1 LDIHNREYIS
11 SKRLQIK
18 QDLRDTN
25 KKIFSLEKRK
35 EKLEKEK
42 RDLSFNELIYDT
54 LLMNWK

>member
-18 QDLRDTN
+18 QDLKDTN

>member
-1 LDIHNREYIS
+1 MDIHNREYIS

-18 QDLRDTN
+18 QDLKDTN
-25 KKIFSLEKRK
+25 RKIFSLEKRK

>member
-1 LDIHNREYIS
+1 MDIENREYIS
-11 SKRLQIK
+11 NKRLQIK
-18 QDLRDTN
+18 QDLKDTN

-35 EKLEKEK
+35 EKLERVK

>member
-1 LDIHNREYIS
+1 LDIDNREYIS
-11 SKRLQIK
+11 NKRLQIK
-18 QDLRDTN
+18 QDLKDTN

-35 EKLEKEK
+35 EKLERVK

>member
-1 LDIHNREYIS
+1 LNIHNREYIS

-18 QDLRDTN
+18 QDLKDTN
-25 KKIFSLEKRK
+25 RKIFSLEKRK

>member
-18 QDLRDTN
+18 QDLKDTN

-42 RDLSFNELIYDT
+42 RDLSFNEFIYNT

>member
-1 LDIHNREYIS
+1 MDIHNREYIS

-18 QDLRDTN
+18 QDLKDTN

>member
-1 LDIHNREYIS
+1 LDIDNREYIS
-11 SKRLQIK
+11 NKRLQIK
-18 QDLRDTN
+18 QDLKDTN
-25 KKIFSLEKRK
+25 KKIFSLEKKK

>member
-1 LDIHNREYIS
+1 MDIHNREYIS

-18 QDLRDTN
+18 QDLKDTN
-25 KKIFSLEKRK
+25 KKIYSLEKRK

>member
-1 LDIHNREYIS
+1 MDLNNREYLS
-11 SKRLQIK
+11 NKRLQIK
-18 QDLRDTN
+18 QDLKDTN

>member
-1 LDIHNREYIS
+1 MDIQNREYIS
-11 SKRLQIK
+11 NKRLQIK
-18 QDLRDTN
+18 QDLKDTN

-35 EKLEKEK
+35 EKLEKVK

>member
-1 LDIHNREYIS
+1 MNIHNREYIS

-18 QDLRDTN
+18 QDLKDTN
-25 KKIFSLEKRK
+25 RKIFSLEKRK